1 MWDRIKIP
9 KAITMF
15 SGTADTKACRLRLNA
30 LTAVTESKMA
40 AAKPEVI
47 TVPVAC
53 KIEM

>member
-1 MWDRIKIP
+1 MLDIIKIP
-9 KAITMF
+9 KAIAMF
-15 SGTADTKACRLRLNA
+15 SGTADTKACRLRRNA

-47 TVPVAC
+47 SVPVVC